1 LKHRRKKQRED
12 IYTMFKK
19 AIVFLTTAI
28 VLSIVAL
35 AFSQDRIQTKPIPQQ
50 VPADKIQPKPQLPST
65 APEQR
70 DAKGACP
77 KLVFVTPS
85 PLPSTGLGWD
95 YKWQLQASGG
105 HAPVSFYAV
114 VTEKGADEP
123 STETGVPGLKI
134 TSSGLIQG
142 QPEKAGYYIIRV
154 AVCDS
159 CPSGI
164 QYVEKKFALEVKG
177 PAK

>member
-1 LKHRRKKQRED
+1 
-12 IYTMFKK
+12 MFKR
-19 AIVFLTTAI
+19 AVILLTTAI

-50 VPADKIQPKPQLPST
+50 VPADKLQQKQPAQAGPSS
-65 APEQR
+65 APER
-70 DAKGACP
+70 KDARGACP
-77 KLVFVTPS
+77 KLAFVTPS

-95 YKWQLQASGG
+95 YKCQLQASGG

-114 VTEKGADEP
+114 VMEKGADEP
-123 STETGVPGLKI
+123 SPETGVPGLKI